1 MAKPAELSPES
12 PAMEVRT
19 PPKEKGPGK
28 LDGTANWLDERIG
41 LAKLVG
47 NIRKIF
53 PDHWSFLLGEIALYS
68 FVILLITGVFLT
80 IWFKPSMAEVEYA
93 GTYELMRGVPMSE
106 AFASTLS
113 LSFDVRGGLLVR
125 QIHHWA
131 AMLFVAGM
139 TAHMLRVF
147 FTGAF
152 RKPRELNWLIG
163 VGLFSMALVEG
174 FAGYSLPDDLLSGTG
189 LRFVDGLIR
198 SIPLIGTWAEFFVF
212 GGEFPGSLVIPRLYM
227 VHILLIPGLLLGLI
241 SAHMAL
247 LVYHKHTHWPAPGR
261 TQRNIQGYPFFPIY
275 VAKAGGFFFIV
286 FAVTILMGAFMQIN
300 PVWIFG
306 PYNPAQVTAGSQP
319 DWYMG
324 FVEGAI
330 RIMPNWEW
338 HIGGTTWSW
347 NIFLPGVGLMGL
359 LFTGLAV
366 YPWVEAWITGDTDEH
381 HLLDRPRNAPV
392 RTGIGVAGMAA
403 YGMFWLAGGN
413 DILATTFQ
421 VSLNDVTYFMRVAVF
436 AVPVLAFIVTKR
448 ICLSLQRADK
458 ERVLHGSESGVIV
471 RSPDGG
477 YSEAHQPISQGEAF
491 VLTRHP
497 QREALV
503 PNGKKVGRLRR
514 RLSHWYAAGQISKP
528 TAEEVAEAEHHG
540 AIEAED
546 ETPALEGS
554 EAVSTGAQPDES
566 PSAH

>member
-1 MAKPAELSPES
+1 MAKPAQINPSS

-19 PPKEKGPGK
+19 PPQEESPSK
-28 LDGTANWLDERIG
+28 LAAPAKWVDDRIG
-41 LAKLVG
+41 LAKLLG

-68 FVILLITGVFLT
+68 FVILLITGIFLT
-80 IWFKPSMAEVEYA
+80 IWFKPSMTEVEYA
-93 GTYELMRGVPMSE
+93 GTYQLMHGVPMSE

-113 LSFDVRGGLLVR
+113 LSFDIRGGLLVR

-131 AMLFVAGM
+131 AMLFVAAM

-163 VGLFSMALVEG
+163 VGLLSIGLIEG

-189 LRFVDGLIR
+189 LRFVDGAIR

-212 GGEFPGSLVIPRLYM
+212 GGEFPGDLVIPRLYM
-227 VHILLIPGLLLGLI
+227 VHILLVPGLLLGLI

-247 LVYHKHTHWPAPGR
+247 LVYHKHTQWPGPGR

-338 HIGGTTWSW
+338 HLWGTTWSW

-359 LFTGLAV
+359 LFTSLAL
-366 YPWVEAWITGDTDEH
+366 YPFIEAWITGDTSEH

-392 RTGIGVAGMAA
+392 RTGLGVAGMAA

-413 DILATTFQ
+413 DILATQFH
-421 VSLNDVTYFMRVAVF
+421 VSLNAVTYFMRAAVF
-436 AVPVLAFIVTKR
+436 VVPVLAFMVTKR
-448 ICLSLQRADK
+448 ICLSLQRADRD
-458 ERVLHGSESGVIV
+458 RVLHGSESGVIV

-477 YSEAHQPISQGEAF
+477 YSEAHQPLSQGEAYT
-491 VLTRHP
+491 LTRHP
-497 QREALV
+497 QPAALV
-503 PNGKKVGRLRR
+503 PNGKKVGRLRQ
-514 RLSHWYAAGQISKP
+514 RLSHWYAAGQVPKP
-528 TAEEVAEAEHHG
+528 TAAEIADAAHH
-540 AIEAED
+540 AAVED
-546 ETPALEGS
+546 GHDAPALEGGDS
-554 EAVSTGAQPDES
+554 GDTP
-566 PSAH
+566 